1 MHLLCA
7 VKEEDAMRN
16 ISDVIEHYLKK
27 IIAGNGEE
35 LIEVKRSELA
45 EKFDCVPS
53 QINYVISTRFTVEK
67 GYMVESKRGG
77 GGYIRIIRVKADNQL
92 ALYDQLI
99 DLVGNDIAQI
109 TATNMIRRLLEEDA
123 ITKREANLMESV
135 IDREVIHIKLPFRD
149 ELRASIL
156 KAMLSTLKYKEWK
169 ER

>member
-1 MHLLCA
+1 
-7 VKEEDAMRN
+7 MRN
-16 ISDVIEHYLKK
+16 ISDVIEHYLKQV
-27 IIAGNGEE
+27 ISGNGQE

-45 EKFDCVPS
+45 EQFDCVPS
-53 QINYVISTRFTVEK
+53 QINYVIRTRFTVEK

-99 DLVGNDIAQI
+99 ELVGNEIPQLA
-109 TATNMIRRLLEEDA
+109 ANNMIIRLLEEDA
-123 ITKREANLMESV
+123 ITKREANLMQSV
-135 IDREVIHIKLPFRD
+135 IDREVISIQLPYRD
-149 ELRASIL
+149 ELRANIL

>member
-1 MHLLCA
+1 MKEGDA
-7 VKEEDAMRN
+7 VRN
-16 ISDVIEHYLKK
+16 ISDVIEHYLKN
-27 IIAGNGEE
+27 IIAGNGQE

-45 EKFDCVPS
+45 EQFDCVPS

-99 DLVGNDIAQI
+99 DLVGNGISQ
-109 TATNMIRRLLEEDA
+109 TVATNMIERLLEEEA

-156 KAMLSTLKYKEWK
+156 KAMLSALKYKEWK
-169 ER
+169 EL